1 MGNRTPQCLG
11 WVDSESNLVLSMST
25 VAFDELCSRAR
36 AAVSTGDY
44 AEARS
49 LYTQAISTSPESPDA
64 HYGLATCC
72 FMLHDFDSATAH
84 FKEVTRLDPL
94 RATAFI
100 NLGALY
106 NRLGQQDDAIGTLRR
121 ALQLDPRRAEGYY
134 NLGIAY
140 RQKGMIDLAIQAY
153 REATRLNPRMADA
166 FLNLGNLL
174 LEAERY
180 QEAIAAYQQALTV
193 RPNFEKA
200 MHGLRSAQQALAART
215 PPSPAR
221 AAAVAS
227 HAAEAHDLPAAT
239 QAFANIVDRAEA
251 METLRDICS
260 KQEES
265 CRELVRVIEQ
275 ELGPAI
281 RDLSRSLVGTPAAG
295 ELELHV
301 RAYEKTLD
309 NLRTARKDLDGGSAK
324 FRELGARFAAAAHSA
339 DQPVA

>member
-1 MGNRTPQCLG
+1 M
-11 WVDSESNLVLSMST
+11 VLFMTT
-25 VAFDELCSRAR
+25 VAFDELCARAR
-36 AAVSTGDY
+36 AAVSTGNY

-49 LYTQAISTSPESPDA
+49 LYAKAISTSPESPDA

-72 FMLHDFDSATAH
+72 FMLHDFDSAKAH

-106 NRLGQQDDAIGTLRR
+106 NRLGQQDEAIATLRR

-174 LEAERY
+174 LEAERF
-180 QEAIAAYQQALTV
+180 QDAIAAYQQALAV

-200 MHGLRSAQQALAART
+200 MHGLRSAQQALAARI
-215 PPSPAR
+215 PPSR
-221 AAAVAS
+221 AAGPPAHAV
-227 HAAEAHDLPAAT
+227 ETTHDITPAAS
-239 QAFANIVDRAEA
+239 QSFANIVDRAEA
-251 METLRDICS
+251 MDALREECG
-260 KQEES
+260 KQEEF
-265 CRELVRVIEQ
+265 CRELARVIEQ

-295 ELELHV
+295 ELEIHV
-301 RAYEKTLD
+301 RAYEKTLE
-309 NLRTARKDLDGGSAK
+309 NLRTARKNLDGSSARI
-324 FRELGARFAAAAHSA
+324 RELGGRFAASAHLA
-339 DQPVA
+339 DQSVV

>member
-1 MGNRTPQCLG
+1 
-11 WVDSESNLVLSMST
+11 MST
-25 VAFDELCSRAR
+25 VGFEELCARAR
-36 AAVSTGDY
+36 EAVSTGNY
-44 AEARS
+44 VEARS
-49 LYTQAISTSPESPDA
+49 LYSKAVTTSPESPDA

-72 FMLHDFDSATAH
+72 FMLQDLNSATNH

-106 NRLGQQDDAIGTLRR
+106 NRLGQQEEAIATLRK

-134 NLGIAY
+134 NLGVAY
-140 RQKGMIDLAIQAY
+140 RHKGMIDLAIQAY

-180 QEAIAAYQQALTV
+180 QDAIAAYQQALTV

-200 MHGLRSAQQALAART
+200 MHGLRSAQQALAARI
-215 PPSPAR
+215 P
-221 AAAVAS
+221 VAS
-227 HAAEAHDLPAAT
+227 AHSHSGPAVPNADTTHDMGLAAS
-239 QAFANIVDRAEA
+239 QSFANIVDRAEA
-251 METLRDICS
+251 MEALRESCG
-260 KQEES
+260 KQEEF
-265 CRELVRVIEQ
+265 CREIARVIER

-301 RAYEKTLD
+301 QAYEKSLE
-309 NLRTARKDLDGGSAK
+309 NLRTARKDLDGGCSK
-324 FRELGARFAAAAHSA
+324 IRELGARFAAAAHSP
-339 DQPVA
+339 DIPVA

>member
-1 MGNRTPQCLG
+1 
-11 WVDSESNLVLSMST
+11 MST
-25 VAFDELCSRAR
+25 VAFDELCARAR
-36 AAVSTGDY
+36 EAVSTGNY

-49 LYTQAISTSPESPDA
+49 LYFKAVSTSPESPDA

-72 FMLHDFDSATAH
+72 FMLHDLDSATTH

-94 RATAFI
+94 RATAFV

-106 NRLGQQDDAIGTLRR
+106 NRLGQQDEAIATLRK

-174 LEAERY
+174 LEAERF
-180 QEAIAAYQQALTV
+180 QDAIAAYQQALTV

-200 MHGLRSAQQALAART
+200 MHGLRSAQQALAARV
-215 PPSPAR
+215 PVSQAR
-221 AAAVAS
+221 ASPGTV
-227 HAAEAHDLPAAT
+227 HATEIAHDLSLT
-239 QAFANIVDRAEA
+239 TTTNTFANIVDRAEA
-251 METLRDICS
+251 MDSLREACG
-260 KQEES
+260 KQEEFS
-265 CRELVRVIEQ
+265 REVVRVIEQ

-301 RAYEKTLD
+301 QTYEKSLE
-309 NLRTARKDLDGGSAK
+309 NLRTARKNLYDGSSK
-324 FRELGARFAAAAHSA
+324 VRELGARFAAAVHSP
-339 DQPVA
+339 DMPVA